1 MPASAAKQ
9 NTSEGSPQ
17 TDETCL
23 SKSVSLSKSKS
34 KSDQSA
40 RPSTTIP
47 IPIPIPI
54 PISISTGLAR
64 AGLQLTQLHRFWL
77 LKEF

>member
-34 KSDQSA
+34 DQSA

-47 IPIPIPI
+47 IPIPISI
-54 PISISTGLAR
+54 SISISTGLAR

>member
-23 SKSVSLSKSKS
+23 SKS
-34 KSDQSA
+34 DQSA
-40 RPSTTIP
+40 RSSTTIP